1 MLRCVLWWGKQC
13 THFYWFL
20 FRASLRMCVQGEKKN
35 ELSNKS
41 KQSNNNER
49 FSLKVPRADWVSILN
64 LKTRLSQCKLLFTID
79 IFYKGVFC
87 GGFSNCPKYRHF
99 SICQNK
105 ILKSNCNF
113 QFWTCYVRLMCK
125 VQSKTIAFKRI

>member
-79 IFYKGVFC
+79 IFTRVYFVVGSVIVRNIDIFL
-87 GGFSNCPKYRHF
+87 FVRIKYWSPIVIFNFERAMF
-99 SICQNK
+99 DWCAK
-105 ILKSNCNF
+105 CN
-113 QFWTCYVRLMCK
+113 RK
-125 VQSKTIAFKRI
+125 P